1 MRDLTRLPVAGGRE
15 WVTMID
21 WQTIILS
28 GVVPVITAGIA
39 GWAAVA
45 SRRAE
50 KAANHGNKKIAEL
63 QAELLKLHKVVAEKR
78 RPR

>member
-1 MRDLTRLPVAGGRE
+1 MDNATIGLIVGGIVQIIVA
-15 WVTMID
+15 
-21 WQTIILS
+21 L
-28 GVVPVITAGIA
+28 IA

-63 QAELLKLHKVVAEKR
+63 QEQLLKMNKR
-78 RPR
+78 VRAKAAKARR